1 MGVQLCHGGVSS
13 RGDRTPSAT
22 GCLGPMRPNLK
33 ARTALPVVG
42 AVGTGLFEASCQ
54 WSHQLG
60 TGPAGR
66 TARARGPCPNLKARE
81 CPESGLAESRLGLPG
96 VGPEHRLDSPA
107 GRARLSGGP

>member
-1 MGVQLCHGGVSS
+1 MGVRLCHGGGVQPG
-13 RGDRTPSAT
+13 RPHDQCYWVPWADEAQ
-22 GCLGPMRPNLK
+22 LEGPHG
-33 ARTALPVVG
+33 VG